1 LASRYSSCPTL
12 SLHDHSPPPT
22 PTHTRGRPIDQYSGQ
37 SSYYPR
43 TRYSPRRY
51 SRSRTHSYSRSRSR
65 TRSPSPISRKPGQSS
80 RYLGRQSQREAVD
93 AELKCNGNEYV
104 TIEEPGG
111 GQLGTH
117 VEEEDVRRFFEG
129 FKVDKVRAPL
139 VSVRASSLMIYNATA
154 YFRHSQVLRDYL
166 GWYVTFQ
173 TSDSARKAKTVLNA
187 GTRTLAHTS
196 VMLNVRTP
204 PLTWTPSMRTSGPSA
219 REALR
224 RWREVQQY
232 CVCGPS
238 SLLRP
243 RLVPPLP
250 IANLSQFLKLKGTP
264 SSTVHHYS

>member
-1 LASRYSSCPTL
+1 
-12 SLHDHSPPPT
+12 
-22 PTHTRGRPIDQYSGQ
+22 
-37 SSYYPR
+37 
-43 TRYSPRRY
+43 
-51 SRSRTHSYSRSRSR
+51 
-65 TRSPSPISRKPGQSS
+65 
-80 RYLGRQSQREAVD
+80 VD
-93 AELKCNGNEYV
+93 AELKCNGNKYV

-117 VEEEDVRRFFEG
+117 VKEEDVQRFFEG

-173 TSDSARKAKTVLNA
+173 TSDSTRKAKTVLNA

-219 REALR
+219 REASR

-250 IANLSQFLKLKGTP
+250 IANLSQFLKLKGTL